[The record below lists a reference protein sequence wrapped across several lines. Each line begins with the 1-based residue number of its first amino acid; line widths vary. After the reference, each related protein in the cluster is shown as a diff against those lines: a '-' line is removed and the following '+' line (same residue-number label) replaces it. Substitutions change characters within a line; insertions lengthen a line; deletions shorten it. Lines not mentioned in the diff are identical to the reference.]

1 MYEQNQ
7 KTDVGWCNENENVG
21 FRFLQ
26 SKVTL
31 WSDFSEKRRRER
43 VFRFEN
49 VLLFEFASFLI
60 KTVTRDTSKL
70 LSICFR
76 LA

>member
-1 MYEQNQ
+1 M
-7 KTDVGWCNENENVG
+7 GSCNENENVG